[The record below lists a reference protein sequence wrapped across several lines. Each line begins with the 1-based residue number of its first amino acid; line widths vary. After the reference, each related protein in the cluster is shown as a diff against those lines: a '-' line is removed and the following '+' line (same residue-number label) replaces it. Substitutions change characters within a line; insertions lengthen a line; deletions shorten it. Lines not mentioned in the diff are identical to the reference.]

1 MLSKLEGS
9 EKVEAGVVGAGLKG
23 TGLTTALAASA
34 KPGMVI
40 EMLLARLSM
49 EGGAVGSGCAE
60 WAELLMPAATP
71 ARDGMLVAM
80 MSVIPLRVGASI
92 CVDPSG
98 EERGGASLSEGEET
112 VMSSVFSCLIG

>member
-9 EKVEAGVVGAGLKG
+9 EMGASGVEGAGLKG
-23 TGLTTALAASA
+23 AGVATALAASA
-34 KPGMVI
+34 KPGMVV

-49 EGGAVGSGCAE
+49 EGGAVGAGCAE

-80 MSVIPLRVGASI
+80 MSVIPLSVGKLT

-98 EERGGASLSEGEET
+98 EERGGASLS
-112 VMSSVFSCLIG
+112 VLR